1 MQITDLVAKT
11 ALFQKIHQGI
21 QPGAHQLLTGI
32 SGSAKTVLLATL
44 QQNLNHPKLVVA
56 DNLFHMQ
63 ELASDLENLLPES
76 RVLQFPVEESLAME
90 IATSSPNYRLQRVQA
105 MNALLNDES
114 AIIVTATGGLRRPL
128 VSPAVFKKA
137 RLQFKVS
144 GEVDLEATVQKLATM
159 GYRREK
165 MVMAPGDFAVRG
177 SILDIYA
184 LNTDNP
190 VRIDLFDTE
199 IDSLR
204 YFEANS
210 QRSIKNIQVVEIL
223 PATDL
228 IVDPDDLA
236 RVQKQMQQ
244 EWDAN
249 MKAAQDDED
258 QRQIENHF
266 RPLLDGLEHGNLAN
280 GLLTYS
286 DLLYPD
292 PASLLDYLPKEGNVV
307 VDDLARIKE
316 ANQNLLVDEEQW
328 LKERMSYH
336 HRQAMASLGNDAA
349 QLIQQDQHAQLYLA
363 LFKKGMGQ
371 VRFQQLIEFTS
382 RPMQQFFG
390 QMELLKSELQR
401 FWDQGETVIIMTK
414 SDERRASVAKTLDE
428 FNVDAVETTMDDLQL
443 HHIQLVAASLNNGF
457 EMPAAGLVVITEAE
471 MFKQVKKRRP
481 RAQKLANAERIKN
494 YTDLKPG
501 DYVVHVNHGI
511 GIFTGIKTMTVDGVH
526 QDYMVINYRDHAQ
539 IFVPVTQL
547 NLVQKY
553 VSSESTKPHI
563 NKLGGN
569 EWAKT
574 KRRVAQKVE
583 DIAGDLVD
591 LYAKRKTAKG
601 FAFPK
606 DDYLQEKFDNEFPYT
621 ETKDQL
627 RSIQEVK
634 TDMETPKPMDRLLV
648 GDVGYGKTEVALR
661 AIFKAVTGGKQVAF
675 LVPTTILAQQHY
687 DTMRERFEGFPIKIE
702 MMSRFRTPKQM
713 KAIEKG
719 LADGSI
725 DVVVGTHRLLSK
737 DVHFKDL
744 GLLIVDEEQ
753 RFGVKHKEK
762 LKQMKSNVDVLTL
775 TATPIPRTLH
785 MSMLGVRDLSV
796 LETPPVGR
804 FPIQT
809 YVLEQNWSAIR
820 DGILREMKRG
830 GQVYYLHNR
839 VNDIERI
846 VHEIETLV
854 PEARVGYIHGQMT
867 EAQLEGVLYDFI
879 RGEYD
884 VLVTTSIIETGV
896 DIPNVNTL
904 FVENADRMGLAQ
916 LYQIRGR
923 IGRSNRVA
931 YAYFMYQPNKVLT
944 EPGEKRLAAIRDFT
958 ELGSGFKIAMRDLAI
973 RGAGNLLGKQQH
985 GFIDSVGYDLY
996 SDMLADAV
1004 AKKQGKQPTQTT
1016 NAEIDVAVE
1025 AYLPNDYV
1033 ADQRQKIELYKQIR
1047 QAQDKDELLD
1057 IQGDL
1062 IDRFGD
1068 YGQPVANLLLIG
1080 ELKMAADQAMLT
1092 RIKQKQGEI
1101 HLTFA
1106 KDADQYLQAAQ
1117 IIKAAADT
1125 KFKFTLGQND
1135 RGQVTV
1141 RLIIQPKMT
1150 QQDWLHQL
1158 LQLVNDLADLVQ
1170 AAQDQRQKKWGIKMR
1185 LDKFLKV
1192 SRIIKRRSIAKKIA
1206 DQGRILINDKVA
1218 KSSSDVRVGDTLTIK
1233 FGNKTEKVRV
1243 NQIIETTKKA
1253 EAEDMYEILDISYAE
1268 NFDEDLS

>member
-1 MQITDLVAKT
+1 MQLEEFVASTPQFKKIQAGLHDGGRQLVTGVGGSAKT
-11 ALFQKIHQGI
+11 AL
-21 QPGAHQLLTGI
+21 
-32 SGSAKTVLLATL
+32 LATI
-44 QQNLNHPKLVVA
+44 QQNSKTPQVVVC
-56 DNLFHMQ
+56 DSLFHMQ
-63 ELASDLENLLPES
+63 SLTADLENLLPETA
-76 RVLQFPVEESLAME
+76 VYQFPVEESLSME
-90 IATSSPNYRLQRVQA
+90 IATSSPDFRLQRVQA
-105 MNALLNDES
+105 MNALLNGQS
-114 AIIVTATGGLRRPL
+114 AVIVTATCGLRRPL
-128 VSPAVFKKA
+128 VAPEVFSDA
-137 RLQFKVS
+137 RLEIKIG
-144 GEVDLEATVQKLATM
+144 GEIDPQQTAQKLMMM
-159 GYRREK
+159 GYQRQK

-177 SILDIYA
+177 SIIDIYA
-184 LNTDNP
+184 LNTKYP

-199 IDSLR
+199 VDSLR

-210 QRSIKNIQVVEIL
+210 QRSVENVQAVTVL

-228 IVDPDDLA
+228 IID
-236 RVQKQMQQ
+236 QQ
-244 EWDAN
+244 RLPALQQQLTTEYETLHEQASDEQDA
-249 MKAAQDDED
+249 
-258 QRQIENHF
+258 RQIENHF
-266 RPLLDGLEHGNLAN
+266 RPLLEGVKAGNLEN
-280 GLLTYS
+280 GLLTYA
-286 DLLYPD
+286 DMVYPQ
-292 PASLLDYLPKEGNVV
+292 PANLLDYLPADGTLI
-307 VDDLARIKE
+307 VDDFSRIKE
-316 ANQNLLVDEEQW
+316 TDRDLKTDEQQW
-328 LKERMSYH
+328 VQERMSYH
-336 HRQAMASLGNDAA
+336 QRQNVGRLGNDAGEV
-349 QLIQQDQHAQLYLA
+349 ITHAQQAALFLA
-363 LFKKGMGQ
+363 LFKKGMG
-371 VRFQQLIEFTS
+371 VLRFKQIVELTTRS
-382 RPMQQFFG
+382 MQQFFG
-390 QMELLKSELQR
+390 QMELLKTELQR
-401 FWDQGETVIIMTK
+401 FKEQGETVVIMTK
-414 SDERRASVAKTLDE
+414 SDERRRQVAQTLQD
-428 FNVDAVETTMDDLQL
+428 FQVDALETDFADLQL
-443 HHIQLVAASLNNGF
+443 HKIQLVAANLDHGF
-457 EMPAAGLVVITEAE
+457 EMPAAQLVVITEAE

-511 GIFTGIKTMTVDGVH
+511 GIFAGIKTMTVDGFH
-526 QDYMVINYRDHAQ
+526 QDYIVIDYRDHAQ

-553 VSSESTKPHI
+553 VSSESTKPNI

-583 DIAGDLVD
+583 NIAGDLVD
-591 LYAKRKTAKG
+591 LYAQRKTAKG
-601 FAFPK
+601 FAYPK
-606 DDYLQEKFDNEFPYT
+606 DDYLQEKFDHEFPYS

-627 RSIQEVK
+627 RSINEVK
-634 TDMETPKPMDRLLV
+634 ADMEKPKPMDRLLV

-687 DTMRERFEGFPIKIE
+687 DTMQERFEGFPVKIE

-744 GLLIVDEEQ
+744 GLLIIDEEQ

-762 LKQMKSNVDVLTL
+762 LKQLKSNVDVLTL

-839 VNDIERI
+839 VNDIER
-846 VHEIETLV
+846 VVNEIETLV
-854 PEARVGYIHGQMT
+854 PEARVADIHGQMS

-1004 AKKQGKQPTQTT
+1004 AKKQGHQRPKTANT
-1016 NAEIDVAVE
+1016 EIDVAVE
-1025 AYLPNDYV
+1025 AYLPSDYV
-1033 ADQRQKIELYKQIR
+1033 SDQRQKIELYKQIR
-1047 QAQDKDELLD
+1047 KAQSKDELLD
-1057 IQGDL
+1057 LQGDL
-1062 IDRFGD
+1062 IDRFGE

-1080 ELKMAADQAMLT
+1080 ELKMNADQAMLT
-1092 RIKQKQGEI
+1092 KIKQKGDDI
-1101 HLTFA
+1101 HLTFDHQA
-1106 KDADQYLQAAQ
+1106 SQYV
-1117 IIKAAADT
+1117 KAADIIQGVAQT
-1125 KFKFTLGQND
+1125 RFKSTLGTTD
-1135 RGQVTV
+1135 DGAITV
-1141 RLIIQPKMT
+1141 RLIIQPKMI
-1150 QQDWLHQL
+1150 QQDWLQQL
-1158 LQLVNDLADLVQ
+1158 LQLVEYLAAIVQ
-1170 AAQDQRQKKWGIKMR
+1170 DAQDEQ
-1185 LDKFLKV
+1185 
-1192 SRIIKRRSIAKKIA
+1192 
-1206 DQGRILINDKVA
+1206 
-1218 KSSSDVRVGDTLTIK
+1218 
-1233 FGNKTEKVRV
+1233 E
-1243 NQIIETTKKA
+1243 TKK
-1253 EAEDMYEILDISYAE
+1253 
-1268 NFDEDLS
+1268 

>member
-1 MQITDLVAKT
+1 MEIEDLVAKT
-11 ALFQKIHQGI
+11 PQFQTI
-21 QPGAHQLLTGI
+21 QKAIQNGQRQLVTGV
-32 SGSAKTVLLATL
+32 SGSAKTALLATL
-44 QQNLNHPKLVVA
+44 QRGLQEPQIVVT
-56 DNLFHMQ
+56 DSLFHMQ
-63 ELASDLENLLPES
+63 ELAADLENILDPNS
-76 RVLQFPVEESLAME
+76 VYQFPVEESLAME
-90 IATSSPNYRLQRVQA
+90 MATSSPNYRLQRVQA
-105 MNALLNDES
+105 LDALLNKQPV
-114 AIIVTATGGLRRPL
+114 IVVTATGGLRRPL
-128 VSPAVFKKA
+128 VTPQIFQQAQLALQVGTDLDLTATEKK
-137 RLQFKVS
+137 L
-144 GEVDLEATVQKLATM
+144 TTM
-159 GYRREK
+159 GYRRQK

-184 LNTDNP
+184 LNTDYP
-190 VRIDLFDTE
+190 VRVDLFDTE

-204 YFEANS
+204 FFDANS
-210 QRSIKNIQVVEIL
+210 QRSVKNLQKVMIL

-228 IVDPDDLA
+228 IVGAHDLP
-236 RVQKQMQQ
+236 RLQKVMKQ
-244 EWDAN
+244 EYQSLQKLAT
-249 MKAAQDDED
+249 DDED
-258 QRQIENHF
+258 ARQIENHF
-266 RPLLDGLEHGNLAN
+266 RPLVDDLNNGYLAN
-280 GLLTYS
+280 GMLTYS
-286 DLLYPD
+286 DLVYQK
-292 PASLLDYLPKEGNVV
+292 PASLLDYLPAAGSLV
-307 VDDLARIKE
+307 VDDFTRIKDT
-316 ANQNLLVDEEQW
+316 NQDLAAGEEEWQQ
-328 LKERMSYH
+328 ERMHYH
-336 HRQAMASLGNDAA
+336 QRQQVGKIGNDAA
-349 QLIQQDQHAQLYLA
+349 HLLVQDSHPQTYLA

-371 VRFQQLIEFTS
+371 LRFQQLTELTTRS
-382 RPMQQFFG
+382 MQQFFG
-390 QMELLKSELQR
+390 QMELLKSELTR
-401 FWDQGETVIIMTK
+401 FKEQGETVIIMTK

-428 FNVDAVETTMDDLQL
+428 FGIDVVETSLDDLQE
-443 HHIQLVAASLNNGF
+443 HRTQLVAAQLDHGF
-457 EMPAAGLVVITEAE
+457 EMPAANLVVITEAE
-471 MFKQVKKRRP
+471 MFKQVKKRHP

-511 GIFTGIKTMTVDGVH
+511 GLFAGIKTMTVDGIH
-526 QDYMVINYRDHAQ
+526 QDYMVINYRNHAQ

-553 VSSESTKPHI
+553 VSSESRKPHI

-583 DIAGDLVD
+583 NIAGDLVD
-591 LYAKRKTAKG
+591 LYAKRKMSKG

-606 DDYLQEKFDNEFPYT
+606 DDYLQEKFDDEFPYS

-634 TDMETPKPMDRLLV
+634 SDMERPKPMDRLLV

-687 DTMRERFEGFPIKIE
+687 DTMRERFEGFPVKIE
-702 MMSRFRTPKQM
+702 MMSRFRTAKQM

-719 LADGSI
+719 LADGTI

-796 LETPPVGR
+796 LETPPAGR
-804 FPIQT
+804 YPIQT
-809 YVLEQNWSAIR
+809 YVLEQNAAAIR

-839 VNDIERI
+839 VNDIER
-846 VHEIETLV
+846 VVNHLATLV
-854 PEARVGYIHGQMT
+854 PEARIGYIHGQMS
-867 EAQLEGVLYDFI
+867 EAELEGVLYDFI

-944 EPGEKRLAAIRDFT
+944 EAGEKRLAAIRDFT

-1004 AKKQGKQPTQTT
+1004 AKKQGEKRPTTT
-1016 NAEIDVAVE
+1016 NAEIDLGVE
-1025 AYLPNDYV
+1025 AYLPSDYV
-1033 ADQRQKIELYKQIR
+1033 SDQRQKIELYKDIR
-1047 QAQDKDELLD
+1047 KAQTKEDLLD

-1068 YGQPVANLLLIG
+1068 YGQPVANLLLVG
-1080 ELKMAADQAMLT
+1080 ELKMEADAAMLVS
-1092 RIKQKQGEI
+1092 IKQDDDNL
-1101 HLTFA
+1101 HLTF
-1106 KDADQYLQAAQ
+1106 DHQAGEYIKPAQ
-1117 IIKAAADT
+1117 IIQAVAKTRFKATMGENDQ
-1125 KFKFTLGQND
+1125 KQLTL
-1135 RGQVTV
+1135 
-1141 RLIIQPKMT
+1141 RLIIQPKMSL
-1150 QQDWLHQL
+1150 QDWLHQL
-1158 LQLVNDLADLVQ
+1158 LKVVTNLADQ
-1170 AAQDQRQKKWGIKMR
+1170 IQDAQTENEQKK
-1185 LDKFLKV
+1185 
-1192 SRIIKRRSIAKKIA
+1192 
-1206 DQGRILINDKVA
+1206 
-1218 KSSSDVRVGDTLTIK
+1218 
-1233 FGNKTEKVRV
+1233 
-1243 NQIIETTKKA
+1243 
-1253 EAEDMYEILDISYAE
+1253 
-1268 NFDEDLS
+1268 